1 MLPAHFLLCVLSCI
15 AFSGGE
21 WVAEVKIELGNLNV
35 NKKYGTLIL
44 HEDQRSTARPAD
56 TFLNIENDSSK
67 IIFHV
72 VSMFIVS
79 EYFY

>member
-21 WVAEVKIELGNLNV
+21 WVAEVKIELGNSSV
-35 NKKYGTLIL
+35 NHKYGTLIP
-44 HEDQRSTARPAD
+44 HEDQRSTAKPAD
-56 TFLNIENDSSK
+56 TFLNNENNFSS

-72 VSMFIVS
+72 VLMFIGP